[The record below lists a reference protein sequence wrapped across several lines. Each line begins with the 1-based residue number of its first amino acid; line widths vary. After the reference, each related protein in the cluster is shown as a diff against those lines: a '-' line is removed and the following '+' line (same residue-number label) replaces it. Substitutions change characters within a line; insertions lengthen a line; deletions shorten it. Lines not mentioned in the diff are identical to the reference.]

1 MSPTALIADA
11 VETVT
16 PVLCNNNCGGRC
28 VLRAHVR
35 NGVVVRISTDE
46 SPDALLRPQLR
57 ACLKGRSLRDR
68 TYDPRRLLY
77 PLKRAGERGEG
88 KFERISWDEAVETI
102 AANLRRVLAQ
112 YGPEAVWKVMGASRT
127 TSSGEPPLSRTA
139 V

>member
-68 TYDPRRLLY
+68 GISPEDSEARLGSLIVVGTIPAGILGLTLEHSPGRRGT
-77 PLKRAGERGEG
+77 A
-88 KFERISWDEAVETI
+88 SA
-102 AANLRRVLAQ
+102 
-112 YGPEAVWKVMGASRT
+112 ASRSSAPSARPSPR
-127 TSSGEPPLSRTA
+127 TSPCASSCATSRRGR
-139 V
+139 